1 MQAEDYCIVIPIY
14 NGQKHLLHLIDIL
27 KEKKHLR
34 KYNFFIVDDNSNE
47 DYSEILKQL
56 KELTPA
62 LLYHKNQKTLGLH
75 PSIASGFNK
84 LSIDIM
90 VTLDQ
95 DFIPILPELV
105 VELSEL
111 NISERQLTYIKVEK
125 KERTWVRSFA
135 SKLTR
140 GLIQWFGDIH
150 LDGLYAVRVVKKDF
164 NLNIPL
170 TNYLI
175 FDLHLLKNGYYAQYT
190 KSNIAIKDDKKGNT
204 TFFALSIILL
214 NITLFYTFFFESIT
228 LVLGILYI
236 LFHNSVF
243 LGLIIILAL
252 TIACK
257 SLNLIRK

>member
-34 KYNFFIVDDNSNE
+34 KYNFFIVDDNSDE
-47 DYSEILKQL
+47 DYSEIFKHL
-56 KELTPA
+56 KEITPTI
-62 LLYHKNQKTLGLH
+62 LYHKNQKNLGLH
-75 PSIASGFNK
+75 QSIASGFNK

-125 KERTWVRSFA
+125 KERTWLRSFA

-150 LDGLYAVRVVKKDF
+150 LDGLYAIRVVKKDF
-164 NLNIPL
+164 NLKIPL
-170 TNYLI
+170 TKYLI
-175 FDLHLLKNGYYAQYT
+175 FDLHLLKNGYAAQYA
-190 KSNIAIKDDKKGNT
+190 KSNIAIKDKKGNT

-214 NITLFYTFFFESIT
+214 NITLFYTFFFEGIA
-228 LVLGILYI
+228 LGIGILYI

-252 TIACK
+252 TITYK